1 MSVSGSRGA
10 DDINLEE
17 FERRLRAAGA
27 QQANVEDPLFEL
39 ARLVESSY
47 SGSSSGEISARSA
60 SGPEKVSAESAR
72 SLETAALRPA
82 IDETEDLIPAASE
95 ADRAARQDYEFDA
108 PRSYAPQAAGQA
120 ADPRPRRWKLTVSA
134 LALAG
139 LAMIGAVFALKGRV
153 PGLPKD
159 PPFIAAAQG
168 PTKVQPPGDET
179 VTASNDPGVSVLKD
193 NAKPGSV
200 KIVNSEEQPVD
211 LSAQA
216 SPGNPTPAPANP
228 PAAGGQPNSP
238 GGASNGT
245 PVAATIN
252 TPLVPPSAA
261 PPPTMTAE
269 FPDPKPVRTVSLRPD
284 GTPIAALTPPVQN
297 GGDAAPAEAL
307 AKPSIA
313 PAPKTMSDA
322 APPES
327 TTKPFAASA
336 PKTDAPA
343 VAEPSTP
350 KLELPTKLSP
360 KSSARVVVAKTDTTA
375 PEANAQTPSEP
386 AQTGTQGK
394 PVEKA
399 AKKPKPERNV
409 AEATGTAAPEAPPVD
424 ATAATASGGWAVQLA
439 APRSEPEAKSE
450 IARLTGKYGAELN
463 GSPIG
468 VHKAVVNGETIY
480 RLRVVGLTKAD
491 AAALCARLKGEG
503 GRVLHRQVSRATRGF
518 LRATARSPECLRPS
532 SVAAPASRSMQ
543 RNARSSVMKTHGG

>member
-1 MSVSGSRGA
+1 MGEDQMNVSGSRAA

-27 QQANVEDPLFEL
+27 QQANVEDPLQEL

-47 SGSSSGEISARSA
+47 AGSSSETSARFVSE
-60 SGPEKVSAESAR
+60 PDKKSAESAR
-72 SLETAALRPA
+72 SIETAALRPA
-82 IDETEDLIPAASE
+82 IDDTEDLIPAASE

-108 PRSYAPQAAGQA
+108 PRSNDPQDAGQA
-120 ADPRPRRWKLTVSA
+120 ADRRPGRWKLTVSA

-168 PTKVQPPGDET
+168 PTKVQPPSDET
-179 VTASNDPGVSVLKD
+179 VTASNDPAVSVLKD
-193 NAKPGSV
+193 NANPGSA

-216 SPGNPTPAPANP
+216 SPDKPLFPLPNPS
-228 PAAGGQPNSP
+228 PAADQPKPADS
-238 GGASNGT
+238 ASIAT

-252 TPLVPPSAA
+252 TPLVPPAAA
-261 PPPTMTAE
+261 PPPTMTSE

-284 GTPIAALTPPVQN
+284 GTPIGASSPPVQT
-297 GGDAAPAEAL
+297 GGLDAAPAEAPT
-307 AKPSIA
+307 KPSAA
-313 PAPKTMSDA
+313 PAPKMTNEA
-322 APPES
+322 APAES
-327 TTKPFAASA
+327 PPFAASA
-336 PKTDAPA
+336 KTDSGAI
-343 VAEPSTP
+343 AEPSTP

-375 PEANAQTPSEP
+375 PDANAQTPSEP
-386 AQTGTQGK
+386 AQAGSLFK

-399 AKKPKPERNV
+399 AKKPKPDKNV
-409 AEATGTAAPEAPPVD
+409 AEATGTAATPEAPPVD
-424 ATAATASGGWAVQLA
+424 ATPATASGGWAVQLA
-439 APRSEPEAKSE
+439 APRSEAEAKSE
-450 IARLTGKYGAELN
+450 AARLTGKYGADLN
-463 GSPIG
+463 GSAIG

-480 RLRVVGLTKAD
+480 RLRVVGLSKAD

-503 GRVLHRQVSRATRGF
+503 G
-518 LRATARSPECLRPS
+518 ECFI
-532 SVAAPASRSMQ
+532 A
-543 RNARSSVMKTHGG
+543 K